1 MLMCV
6 FLFLLWLIFNGRV
19 TLEICLFGIVVTG
32 LYMPSASPCWG
43 IIPGTSGGYCGRLGR
58 YLQYARRWYGRS

>member
-32 LYMPSASPCWG
+32 LVYASPCWG
-43 IIPGTSGGYCGRLGR
+43 IIPGTSGGCCGGWGGIFNT
-58 YLQYARRWYGRS
+58 A

>member
-32 LYMPSASPCWG
+32 LVSASPCWG
-43 IIPGTSGGYCGRLGR
+43 IIPGTSGGCWGGWGGISNT
-58 YLQYARRWYGRS
+58 A